1 MSNLSIRGANISN
14 GNFFRTNFYN
24 CDLSNGAVILDKLIL
39 IKQIWKIL
47 ILEF

>member
-24 CDLSNGAVILDKLIL
+24 WDLSYVIAGSCD
-39 IKQIWKIL
+39 
-47 ILEF
+47 FR